1 MELRGCDVAQGDM
14 MIGRILTDGRM
25 SARIKCAACAGTQH
39 APCPASSG
47 CCLQLQAEPRL
58 ELRPGH
64 KLQWSGRVNQG
75 LLINGEQWQSV
86 GSVYVSGLLL
96 EAVAA

>member
-1 MELRGCDVAQGDM
+1 MELRCCDVAQGDM

-25 SARIKCAACAGTQH
+25 SARIKCAACAGIQH

-58 ELRPGH
+58 ELRPVH
-64 KLQWSGRVNQG
+64 RLQ
-75 LLINGEQWQSV
+75 
-86 GSVYVSGLLL
+86 
-96 EAVAA
+96 